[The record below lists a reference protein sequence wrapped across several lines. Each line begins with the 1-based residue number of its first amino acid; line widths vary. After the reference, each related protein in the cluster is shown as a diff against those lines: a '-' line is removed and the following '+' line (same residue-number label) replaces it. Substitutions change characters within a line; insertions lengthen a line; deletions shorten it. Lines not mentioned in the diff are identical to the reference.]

1 MAMAMTAVNESCMT
15 MDVFVM
21 MAGFGVWLTR

>member
-1 MAMAMTAVNESCMT
+1 MAMAMMAVDESCMT

-21 MAGFGVWLTR
+21 MACFGGWLTR